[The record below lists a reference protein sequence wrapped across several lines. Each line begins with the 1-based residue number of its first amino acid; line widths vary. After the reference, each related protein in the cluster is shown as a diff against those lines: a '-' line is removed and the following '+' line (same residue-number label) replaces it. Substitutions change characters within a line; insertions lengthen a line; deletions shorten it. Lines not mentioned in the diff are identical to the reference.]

1 MEKKNLLVT
10 LGLVFCTGCFAQ
22 DYVKVNLASGTKE
35 YKVDEIKSFTFD
47 GNSLKVNKQDGSA
60 ADSYQMAEIKDITF
74 DMTSGIEDMKIAG
87 GKLTLSVAPGSDLI
101 NINGYDSKERYTV
114 AVYNLAGEKVM
125 GIDSWKGTAVDVS
138 ALPKGVY
145 VFKINNTTLKI
156 RK

>member
-1 MEKKNLLVT
+1 MPSGWRRKASKERLHT
-10 LGLVFCTGCFAQ
+10 AFIA
-22 DYVKVNLASGTKE
+22 LA
-35 YKVDEIKSFTFD
+35 VANI
-47 GNSLKVNKQDGSA
+47 V
-60 ADSYQMAEIKDITF
+60 TF

-87 GKLTLSVAPGSDLI
+87 GKLTISVAPGSDLI
-101 NINGYDSKERYTV
+101 NISGYDSKERYTV

-145 VFKINNTTLKI
+145 VFKINNTTLKF